1 MVTWILTSAVIAA
14 LSAAV
19 LELFRTSEPD
29 DCLGQRSEPA
39 ADDPGRWE
47 LMSEPDLDALM
58 EEFRS
63 EEGVPGSPKPA

>member
-14 LSAAV
+14 LSAAI

-29 DCLGQRSEPA
+29 DRFGQRSGPA
-39 ADDPGRWE
+39 ADDPRRWE
-47 LMSEPDLDALM
+47 LMGEPDLDALL

-63 EEGVPGSPKPA
+63 EEGVFGRPKPA